1 MKKSELEKRLIKFSV
16 SIIEMTKIL
25 DDNYAA
31 QHLSRQIIR
40 SGTSS
45 ALNYGEAQGASTKKD
60 FIHKISIVLREL
72 RETQINL
79 KIIEESGLMKDEN
92 FLRSILDENSQLIA
106 IFTKTFQTA
115 RQNETKER

>member
-1 MKKSELEKRLIKFSV
+1 MKKSELENRLVRFSV
-16 SIIEMTKIL
+16 DIIGMTKIL
-25 DDNYAA
+25 DYSFAS
-31 QHLSRQIIR
+31 QHLSKQIVR

-45 ALNYGEAQGASTKKD
+45 ALNYGEAQGSPTKKD

-79 KIIEESGLMKDEN
+79 KIIHDSGLCTDNKVIAEILNEN
-92 FLRSILDENSQLIA
+92 NQLVA

-115 RQNETKER
+115 RENELKES